1 MDHLQNKL
9 REQGDYT
16 KDDDITSILSM
27 LESPLFKQLLTLQ
40 ESLHEL
46 KQVTKTYPVT
56 ENAFEIS
63 NSGKEISNCIFQS
76 DFHGKVT
83 YF

>member
-1 MDHLQNKL
+1 MSYLDHLQNKL
-9 REQGDYT
+9 REQGDFA

-40 ESLHEL
+40 ESLQEL

-56 ENAFEIS
+56 ENTFEIS
-63 NSGKEISNCIFQS
+63 NSGKMNKTSLESLSFP
-76 DFHGKVT
+76 
-83 YF
+83 